1 MDPISA
7 FTIGELVSTSLEAAG
22 TAAAT
27 YVAEEIVPDIAESA
41 GELVDDA
48 LEGIGEFFGDL
59 FD

>member
-22 TAAAT
+22 TAAAR